1 MENLIY
7 QHFSDINLN
16 DHFFD
21 GLKADYIEF
30 SDWFT
35 KKANA
40 QESAYVLYNTNRC
53 IEGFMYLKIEDGE
66 VNDVSPSLP
75 NGRHLKIGT
84 FKFESA
90 GTRRGERF
98 IKKMFDLAFEYDSD
112 NIYVTVFSKHDY
124 LMNLFQ
130 RYGFVIHGSKNT
142 ANGIENV
149 LTKDMYSTKTDILEN
164 YPMVSSNSRK
174 YLLSIYP
181 TYHTRMLPDS
191 ILNNETYDI
200 IQDVSHTNSIHK
212 IYLCAAYGI
221 QNLRR
226 GDVLIIYRTGDGA
239 GPAWYRAVITSLCVV
254 EEVRSINEF
263 ATLNDFLKYTSAYSV
278 FSQEEL
284 VSFYNTKKYPNIIKF
299 TYNSALK
306 NRVTRG
312 QLIEEGCI
320 FDERINLLEVNH
332 SNYLKM
338 LQLGNVNERFIID

>member
-1 MENLIY
+1 MENLVY
-7 QHFSDINLN
+7 QNFSNINLN
-16 DHFFD
+16 DIFFD
-21 GLKADYIEF
+21 SLKADYTEF
-30 SDWFT
+30 SDWFM
-35 KKANA
+35 KKAN
-40 QESAYVLYNTNRC
+40 EGSSAYVLYNTSNG

-66 VNDVSPSLP
+66 VNDISPSLP
-75 NGRHLKIGT
+75 NGKHLKIGT
-84 FKFESA
+84 FKFESV

-98 IKKMFDLAFEYDSD
+98 IKKMFDLAFEFNSD

-130 RYGFVIHGSKNT
+130 RYGFVIHGSKMT
-142 ANGIENV
+142 SNGIENV
-149 LTKDMYSTKTDILEN
+149 LTKDMYNTKTDMLEN

-181 TYHTRMLPDS
+181 DYHTRMLPDS

-212 IYLCAAYGI
+212 IYLCAAHGV

-226 GDVLIIYRTGDGA
+226 GDGLIIYRTSDRPGQ
-239 GPAWYRAVITSLCVV
+239 AWYRSVITSLCVV

-263 ATLNDFLKYTSAYSV
+263 DTLDDFLRYTSAYSV
-278 FSQEEL
+278 FTENEL
-284 VSFYNTKKYPNIIKF
+284 VSFYNSKRYPNIIRF
-299 TYNSALK
+299 TYNTAFK

-320 FDERINLLEVNH
+320 LDERINLLEVSH

-338 LQLGNVNERFIID
+338 LGLGNVNERFIIN